1 VHTVVVRWLPGEL
14 SRLALCAAA
23 VVLVVPACSGE
34 ETGAG
39 DGTDPSTTPVPTIGR
54 VTVAESTT
62 PTTEASAAPT
72 TSSPVV
78 ADTGVP
84 GLDSADEF
92 CRSWSEFA
100 GTFQA
105 LALAASL
112 ARDPADAARTE
123 VAGSSTIV
131 AAAAGL
137 DEHLPD
143 ELEPEREALTAG
155 LVGPMARRA
164 AAAVDALNAAGL
176 TDAEISALGEA
187 WLGTLTTSGL
197 DEPIE
202 DVPLDP
208 AVADRVDAAAASL
221 AAARPSIVEDPALI
235 TDASTPLTLAYLA
248 DHCPDQ
254 GILAGNDIVDQ
265 P

>member
-1 VHTVVVRWLPGEL
+1 M
-14 SRLALCAAA
+14 
-23 VVLVVPACSGE
+23 
-34 ETGAG
+34 
-39 DGTDPSTTPVPTIGR
+39 
-54 VTVAESTT
+54 
-62 PTTEASAAPT
+62 
-72 TSSPVV
+72 

-84 GLDSADEF
+84 GLDSDDEF

-143 ELEPEREALTAG
+143 ELESERQALTVG

-164 AAAVDALNAAGL
+164 GAAVDALTAAGL

-187 WLGTLTTSGL
+187 WLGTLTASGL

-202 DVPLDP
+202 QVPLDP

-235 TDASTPLTLAYLA
+235 TDASTSAGLNDFRTGARPDAGAHPRARLRMEQAPRVAAEGVPDMHEFAGVAIDHGHVPLIETRIAK
-248 DHCPDQ
+248 
-254 GILAGNDIVDQ
+254 AGRGR
-265 P
+265 

>member
-1 VHTVVVRWLPGEL
+1 MHTVVVRWLPF
-14 SRLALCAAA
+14 SRLVVCAVASIL
-23 VVLVVPACSGE
+23 VLPACSGGGSDD
-34 ETGAG
+34 TADDAAG
-39 DGTDPSTTPVPTIGR
+39 SIPVTEFPD
-54 VTVAESTT
+54 VTAAESTT
-62 PTTEASAAPT
+62 PTTEASTAPT

-112 ARDPADAARTE
+112 ARDPSDAARTE

-143 ELEPEREALTAG
+143 ELEPEREALTVG

-164 AAAVDALNAAGL
+164 AAAVDALTAAGL
-176 TDAEISALGEA
+176 TDVEISALGEA

>member
-1 VHTVVVRWLPGEL
+1 MHTVVVRWLPGEL

-39 DGTDPSTTPVPTIGR
+39 DGTDPSTTPILTIGR
-54 VTVAESTT
+54 EAVAESTT

-72 TSSPVV
+72 SSSPVV

-84 GLDSADEF
+84 GLDSDDEF

-112 ARDPADAARTE
+112 ARDPADATRTE

-143 ELEPEREALTAG
+143 ELESERQALTVG

-164 AAAVDALNAAGL
+164 GAAVDALTAAGL
-176 TDAEISALGEA
+176 TATEISALGEA
-187 WLGTLTTSGL
+187 WLGTLTASGL